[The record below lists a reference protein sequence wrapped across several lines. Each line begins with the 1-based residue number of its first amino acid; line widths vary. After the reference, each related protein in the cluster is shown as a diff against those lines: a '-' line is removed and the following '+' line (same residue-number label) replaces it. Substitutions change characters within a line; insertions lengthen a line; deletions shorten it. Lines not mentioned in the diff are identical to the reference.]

1 MPNYKLNLWGHKREI
16 PAISVVTRT
25 TSGDNRHHSLRQW
38 TDVQRITSWSMK
50 FSISTASL
58 YGHMVLDDYLKWKIK
73 FVQYLRKLTS
83 TYSFMIMNRL
93 NYSPY
98 STSYHY
104 SCFILSTIYF
114 LSEFAPSLGF
124 ITKHSPEFQSQGQL
138 ESVWTVCYNEGI
150 IEARNFQNSSWNF
163 RKSID
168 FKCVVQRPN
177 FHRL

>member
-1 MPNYKLNLWGHKREI
+1 
-16 PAISVVTRT
+16 
-25 TSGDNRHHSLRQW
+25 
-38 TDVQRITSWSMK
+38 
-50 FSISTASL
+50 
-58 YGHMVLDDYLKWKIK
+58 MVLDDYLKWKIK

-150 IEARNFQNSSWNF
+150 IEARNFQNSSCNF

-168 FKCVVQRPN
+168 FKCVVKISGNVQTFTGSSLISNNKLYEGSYWTEQFKDWCNTLQKRVKSLSEVQLN
-177 FHRL
+177 LKLAQ